1 MGDKKPRNL
10 DLYSFCEDY
19 PLLLLRNYIFYAA
32 FQYVAFIQRMRLQ
45 DVRLEIV

>member
-10 DLYSFCEDY
+10 DLSFCEDY